1 MCIIILALKYI
12 TLLYL
17 DRYNFLVVFLTFK
30 KDEEIQVLVQCL
42 EQVHVVV
49 RNLPLGRIAV
59 PEGRM
64 EKTGGTRAAPGTA
77 AVG

>member
-1 MCIIILALKYI
+1 M
-12 TLLYL
+12 
-17 DRYNFLVVFLTFK
+17 
-30 KDEEIQVLVQCL
+30 
-42 EQVHVVV
+42 VV